1 MSIMAADND
10 HNLDCDLALECW
22 AARMIAR
29 ATVVFSGEL
38 DLHDAVDR
46 SWQAAVDAGLVDEFG
61 ADEIQA
67 AMALAFE
74 SARC

>member
-1 MSIMAADND
+1 MSAA
-10 HNLDCDLALECW
+10 LDLQDAHGLNFDLEGW

-29 ATVVFSGEL
+29 ATLVLCREL
-38 DLHDAVDR
+38 DLHDAIDR

-67 AMALAFE
+67 ALALAFGG
-74 SARC
+74 AP